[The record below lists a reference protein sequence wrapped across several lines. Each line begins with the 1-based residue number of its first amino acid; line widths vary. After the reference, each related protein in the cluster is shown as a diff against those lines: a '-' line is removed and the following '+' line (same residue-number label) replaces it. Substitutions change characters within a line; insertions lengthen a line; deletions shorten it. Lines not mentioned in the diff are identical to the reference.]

1 MPSPTLTTPDPPRTR
16 GERPEFP
23 ATSGAV
29 IVLVVTAL
37 FVLTQLYAAI
47 PLIGPVGDD
56 LGGEVTFALSTAFS
70 LCYAIG
76 FLIWGPLADQYGRKK
91 ILAIGLAALT
101 AATLGAGFA
110 ASIPALG
117 VLRGVQGF
125 AAASFAP
132 VALAYLAEA
141 VPPRWRPGSIGAM
154 STAFLVAGIVG
165 QVLASAVSLTLGW
178 TWMFTLC
185 GIVLAL
191 CLTGVAF
198 LVIEPQRTASG
209 KHLGRRFAALAR
221 VAVMPRVLLLALAH
235 LTLLLGF
242 VAMYTGL
249 GPHLETLGLDASQ
262 VIWLRLIGLPGMFAS
277 LLAGPLAARFGTA
290 GVARLGFAI
299 AALGLL
305 TEAMLSGSLVGVA
318 VTSLVY
324 VTGVAFAVPA
334 MITLFGETAAPN
346 RAGGMALNG
355 FMLFLGASIGPLAT
369 NLHLPF
375 AALLLLLAGFAVIAV
390 LSLSVFIRITR
401 TSGGAA

>member
-1 MPSPTLTTPDPPRTR
+1 MPSPALTTRDPSHTR
-16 GERPEFP
+16 RRPEFP
-23 ATSGAV
+23 ATSGATV
-29 IVLVVTAL
+29 VLVVTAL

-47 PLIGPVGDD
+47 PLIGPVGED

-70 LCYAIG
+70 LCYAVG
-76 FLIWGPLADQYGRKK
+76 FLIWGPLADQYGHKK
-91 ILAIGLAALT
+91 ILVIGLAALT
-101 AATLGAGFA
+101 VATFGAGLA
-110 ASIPALG
+110 SSIPALG
-117 VLRGVQGF
+117 VLRGVQGL

-141 VPPRWRPGSIGAM
+141 VPPRRRPVSIGAM
-154 STAFLVAGIVG
+154 STTFLVAGIVG

-178 TWMFTLC
+178 TWMFSLC

-198 LVIEPQRTASG
+198 LVIEPHRPATNG
-209 KHLGRRFAALAR
+209 HLGRRFAALAR

-249 GPHLETLGLDASQ
+249 GPHLSTLGLDASQ

-277 LLAGPLAARFGTA
+277 LLVGPLAARFGTA

-299 AALGLL
+299 AALSLL
-305 TEAMLSGSLVGVA
+305 TEAALPVSLVGIA
-318 VTSLVY
+318 VTNLVY

-355 FMLFLGASIGPLAT
+355 FMLFLGASIGPLTA
-369 NLHLPF
+369 NLHLSFP
-375 AALLLLLAGFAVIAV
+375 ALLCLLTGFAVIAV
-390 LSLSVFIRITR
+390 LSLTVFIRITR
-401 TSGGAA
+401 TTGGAV